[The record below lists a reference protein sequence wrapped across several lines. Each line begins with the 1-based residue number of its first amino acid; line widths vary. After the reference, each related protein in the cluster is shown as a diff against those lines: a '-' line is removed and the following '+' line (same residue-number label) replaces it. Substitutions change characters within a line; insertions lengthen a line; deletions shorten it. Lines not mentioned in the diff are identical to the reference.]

1 MNNDKRSA
9 KESDDDDNMFEFEWE
24 EECCISRVA
33 LKPHGRGLI
42 SM

>member
-9 KESDDDDNMFEFEWE
+9 KKSDDDDNMFEFEWE

-33 LKPHGRGLI
+33 LKPHFI
-42 SM
+42 DVA